1 VGEEDL
7 NLSKEVLG
15 GISNLEKR
23 VFNKSSP
30 PSDEGA
36 CDFVAVGVDL
46 LGYPSTSQGQHSYRF
61 PR

>member
-7 NLSKEVLG
+7 KLSKEVLG

-30 PSDEGA
+30 PSDER
-36 CDFVAVGVDL
+36 
-46 LGYPSTSQGQHSYRF
+46 YM
-61 PR
+61 